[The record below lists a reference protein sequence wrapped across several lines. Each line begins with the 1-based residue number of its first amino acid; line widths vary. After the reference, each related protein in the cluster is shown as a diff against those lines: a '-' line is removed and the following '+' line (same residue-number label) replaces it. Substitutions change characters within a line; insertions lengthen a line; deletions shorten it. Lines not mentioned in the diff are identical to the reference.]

1 MNDRPHMLAAKRR
14 CEPAWHKPVY
24 DLNALDMARG
34 RHHVEERTVKRQRTL
49 ELCNIGD
56 GRLAQQLRLLSA
68 GALGVVG
75 IYTVHVLHDCEAS
88 SAQRVRQQECPRVSP
103 VDWNA

>member
-1 MNDRPHMLAAKRR
+1 MLATQRR
-14 CEPAWHKPVY
+14 SEPAWHKTVY
-24 DLNALDMARG
+24 DLHALDVAGSCHDLQKRAI
-34 RHHVEERTVKRQRTL
+34 KRQRAL